1 MVKDGNLSIPL
12 YVTPAANGASDANSA
27 AASQPG
33 LSGALNG
40 WLESAAKTRKSLQPL
55 IIAADD

>member
-33 LSGALNG
+33 LSAALDG
-40 WLESAAKTRKSLQPL
+40 WLESSSAVRQSLVKL
-55 IIAADD
+55 FEK